1 MIWRAV
7 RRLAGPPSPQSL
19 PAPQPVPRGGAP
31 VQLIVLLATFERL
44 LSVPVLV

>member
-1 MIWRAV
+1 MILRAA

-19 PAPQPVPRGGAP
+19 PAPRPVPGAAP